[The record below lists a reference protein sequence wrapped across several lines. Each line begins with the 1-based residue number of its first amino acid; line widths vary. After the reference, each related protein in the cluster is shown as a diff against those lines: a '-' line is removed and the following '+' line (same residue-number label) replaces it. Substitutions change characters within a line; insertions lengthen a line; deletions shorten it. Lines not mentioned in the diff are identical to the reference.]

1 MSKRHGDGFGA
12 MSRKPLFYSGFVK
25 VWRDR
30 ESIFEVESPPR
41 ETEIR
46 PDTPS
51 KKVSTRHSCRA
62 PAAAVEGGDAVDEG
76 ATRGTERRRG
86 DTPPYHCLRAAR

>member
-1 MSKRHGDGFGA
+1 M
-12 MSRKPLFYSGFVK
+12 K

-41 ETEIR
+41 GAEIR

-62 PAAAVEGGDAVDEG
+62 PAAASEGGDGLGEG
-76 ATRGTERRRG
+76 SARGTERSAMERR
-86 DTPPYHCLRAAR
+86 PYR